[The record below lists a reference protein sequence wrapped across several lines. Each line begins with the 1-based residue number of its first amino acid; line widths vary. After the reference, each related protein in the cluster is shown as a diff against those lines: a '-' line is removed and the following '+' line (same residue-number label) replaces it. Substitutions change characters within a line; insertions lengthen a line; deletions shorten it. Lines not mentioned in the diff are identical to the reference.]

1 MKSDN
6 TDESRTVKELKAD
19 PIQELINTEITRLE
33 WDITYHDKKARESRE
48 RLESLKAGLTKHLKS
63 WAI

>member
-1 MKSDN
+1 MSSEKTS
-6 TDESRTVKELKAD
+6 TEEITKAD

-33 WDITYHDKKARESRE
+33 WEVTYHDKKARESRE
-48 RLESLKAGLTKHLKS
+48 RLESLKSGLAKHLNQ